1 VDDSLLGSTNTSG
14 YGGLLRNNNGD
25 FLLGF
30 YGAAANPSILL
41 AELMTI
47 LHGLQICWDK
57 GFRRIVCFSDSL
69 QTINLIRDGVS
80 VHHRFANEVFSIR
93 QLLDRD
99 WEVVIKHTL
108 RQGNAFEDELAKKV
122 DTKRKL
128 FILFN

>member
-1 VDDSLLGSTNTSG
+1 MAV
-14 YGGLLRNNNGD
+14 
-25 FLLGF
+25 
-30 YGAAANPSILL
+30 
-41 AELMTI
+41 

-108 RQGNAFEDELAKKV
+108 RQSNAFDDELAKKV